1 MNKAI
6 VRCHC
11 GHQVLAKEVLR
22 TDLYER
28 ASGRE
33 YVYVK
38 FRCRRCKRMGEAFVA
53 ENRWDWSVLEPA
65 RNEMTEIERD
75 LFLDRAPISELE
87 VLEFESDLRAII
99 CVSELSQSQS
109 PPRETNA
116 SSATNRSAERTG
128 EPRSGGLVDDAPGSN
143 RRRPGAEERR
153 RRGANE
159 ETHPEDSSSAAS

>member
-38 FRCRRCKRMGEAFVA
+38 YRCRRCKRLGEAFVA

-65 RNEMTEIERD
+65 RNEMTEAERD
-75 LFLDRAPISELE
+75 LFLDRAPISEVE
-87 VLEFESDLRAII
+87 YLEFQVDLREINCI
-99 CVSELSQSQS
+99 SELSQSRSQ
-109 PPRETNA
+109 PREKGSSGIINRNA
-116 SSATNRSAERTG
+116 ERSA
-128 EPRSGGLVDDAPGSN
+128 EPRSGGLVDDGPGN